1 MNISDINIPDELVA
15 QHPVHER
22 DTCRLLVLNKATG
35 KIEHNKF
42 KDIVSFFNKGD
53 VLVLNN
59 SRVVNARFAAHKI
72 TAGAVELFL
81 LKPIS
86 GDFIAWD
93 SLIKGKN
100 IKEGSTLIID
110 DTNIQISVTAKRD
123 DGTYKISFPK
133 DSDVIS
139 IMNQS
144 GKLPLPP
151 YVRREP
157 EQEDREYYQTV
168 FAKVPGSVASTTA
181 ALHFTFDLLS
191 IIKERGVEVVFV
203 TLHVG
208 YGTFSIVRD
217 LDHHIMHEESYS
229 VPETLAGV
237 IKKCRQNG
245 NKIWAVGT
253 TVVRTLESAF
263 NDELKLVSPV
273 GTTKLFIRPGYKFKI
288 VDNLVTNFHH
298 PSTTLIH
305 LVAAFAG
312 ETNIC
317 VSYKEAVKERY
328 RMLSYGDAMTII

>member
-1 MNISDINIPDELVA
+1 MNILDINIPDELIA

-22 DTCRLLVLNKATG
+22 DLCRLLVLNKTTG
-35 KIEHNKF
+35 KIEHKKF
-42 KDIVSFFNKGD
+42 KDVVSFFNKGD
-53 VLVLNN
+53 VLILNN
-59 SRVVNARFAAHKI
+59 SKVVNARFTAHKV
-72 TAGAVELFL
+72 TGGAVELFL

-86 GDFIAWD
+86 SDLIAWD

-100 IKEGSTLIID
+100 IKEGSVLIID
-110 DTNIQISVTAKRD
+110 NTDIQISVTAKLE

-133 DSDVIS
+133 GSDVTS
-139 IMNQS
+139 IMNQH

-151 YVRREP
+151 YVKREP

-181 ALHFTFDLLS
+181 ALHFTPDLLS
-191 IIKERGVEVVFV
+191 AIKEKGVEVVFV

-217 LDHHIMHEESYS
+217 LDNHIMHEESYS
-229 VPETLAGV
+229 VPVALEAVL
-237 IKKCRQNG
+237 KKCRQNG
-245 NKIWAVGT
+245 GKIWAVGT

-263 NDELKLVSPV
+263 NDDLKLVNPV
-273 GTTKLFIRPGYKFKI
+273 GATKLFIRPGYKFKV

-312 ETNIC
+312 ENNIC
-317 VSYKEAVKERY
+317 VSYKEAVRERY